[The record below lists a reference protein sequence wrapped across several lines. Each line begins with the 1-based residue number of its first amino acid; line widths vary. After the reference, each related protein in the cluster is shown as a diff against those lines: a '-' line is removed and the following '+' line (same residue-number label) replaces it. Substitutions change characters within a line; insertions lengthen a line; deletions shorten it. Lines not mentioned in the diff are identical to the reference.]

1 MKLKSKTF
9 GAGLILCFFCLPIL
23 AQTQESEIPK
33 KGSSAIVTQKK
44 RHQVKRQKIRYLIK
58 GNTKNTLYGNPCVN
72 QVTREMGFEY
82 LITLKGQ
89 QGYESEAQRW
99 AHNFGVKIGLV
110 FKNGPF
116 WKGKLN
122 KRTAD
127 CRDRS
132 GDYVG

>member
-1 MKLKSKTF
+1 MKLRNKAF
-9 GAGLILCFFCLPIL
+9 GAAFILWFFSFP
-23 AQTQESEIPK
+23 AFTQSQESEIPRE
-33 KGSSAIVTQKK
+33 GSSAIVTKKK
-44 RHQVKRQKIRYLIK
+44 RHLVKRQRIRYLIK

-82 LITLKGQ
+82 LITMKGQ

-99 AHNFGVKIGLV
+99 AHNFGVKMGLV

-116 WKGKLN
+116 WKAKLN
-122 KRTAD
+122 KRTAN